1 MLGAPEDEF
10 VSQDSNVKGTLSMAN
25 TGQPDSGGSQFFIN
39 APCPET
45 YLCWA
50 QQGRSAC
57 QVRKT
62 KIKATLPFCF
72 ALEVR
77 DNTFL
82 DWFSPGD
89 SRHPVF
95 GRVVDGYDVAVKISK
110 VYTQSDR
117 PVEPVMMESVSI
129 KM

>member
-1 MLGAPEDEF
+1 MLGAAGEKCLPGAKDE
-10 VSQDSNVKGTLSMAN
+10 M
-25 TGQPDSGGSQFFIN
+25 
-39 APCPET
+39 
-45 YLCWA
+45 
-50 QQGRSAC
+50 
-57 QVRKT
+57 
-62 KIKATLPFCF
+62 KATLPFCF